1 MKKRLYLLLF
11 VMGSVGCNDF
21 LEEASQDE
29 IRPSTVN
36 DLEQIL
42 LGEAY
47 LDDYNIY
54 NLTDVF
60 TDNVECYGVSTENQ
74 KVNFEEKAWLYR
86 WDDRMF
92 STSGRGNDPSFWQ
105 GPYYGIGVCN
115 IVLDHLDRMYGDARL
130 RESIRGEA
138 LVLRAC
144 YYFHLVNFFG
154 FPYNYGDP
162 KENLGVPLK
171 LNSAVRDEKFV
182 RNSVAEVYDQIE
194 KDLLEGN
201 RLLKANDFQRDYFR
215 VGHLAAKALLSRVY
229 LYMENWDK
237 ALTYADSVL
246 QVKPDLLDLNRFGVP
261 DIYTNTFVTVY
272 GPTSSDEIIWA
283 REYRKTNVVSVG
295 ESWNKYPFSLSQDF
309 LEVLGSSAEECMD
322 GTIRDL
328 RGGYFVSWG
337 DDIDNPLIPR
347 YQHAMVKDMW
357 WGKYQGIRT
366 AEMYLNRAEAYARK
380 YKKEGT
386 ARYMELA
393 LEDVNTLRRHRLN
406 NAYDFKP
413 IRLTDA
419 DLLIEFVL
427 NERRRELSGEMNH
440 RWFDLRRC
448 GMPTLTHVFFMYS
461 SDEKIE
467 YKLTTRGYLLPIP
480 EEAIRLNPKLEQ
492 NVRQ

>member
-1 MKKRLYLLLF
+1 MR
-11 VMGSVGCNDF
+11 S
-21 LEEASQDE
+21 
-29 IRPSTVN
+29 
-36 DLEQIL
+36 L
-42 LGEAY
+42 LG
-47 LDDYNIY
+47 
-54 NLTDVF
+54 
-60 TDNVECYGVSTENQ
+60 
-74 KVNFEEKAWLYR
+74 
-86 WDDRMF
+86 
-92 STSGRGNDPSFWQ
+92 
-105 GPYYGIGVCN
+105 
-115 IVLDHLDRMYGDARL
+115 IVWPRYT
-130 RESIRGEA
+130 I
-138 LVLRAC
+138 
-144 YYFHLVNFFG
+144 N
-154 FPYNYGDP
+154 
-162 KENLGVPLK
+162 
-171 LNSAVRDEKFV
+171 
-182 RNSVAEVYDQIE
+182 E

-380 YKKEGT
+380 YKKRERPLYGT
-386 ARYMELA
+386 CFGRCKYPASTS
-393 LEDVNTLRRHRLN
+393 LE
-406 NAYDFKP
+406 
-413 IRLTDA
+413 
-419 DLLIEFVL
+419 
-427 NERRRELSGEMNH
+427 
-440 RWFDLRRC
+440 
-448 GMPTLTHVFFMYS
+448 
-461 SDEKIE
+461 
-467 YKLTTRGYLLPIP
+467 
-480 EEAIRLNPKLEQ
+480 
-492 NVRQ
+492 